1 MEFISIKNKKA
12 DINCCPQYLHKPLNM
27 NKSVI
32 EIGKPLS
39 IRYEVG
45 SCFGHE
51 MVIGIEYLN
60 KTAMRVETQNKIWII
75 S

>member
-1 MEFISIKNKKA
+1 MEFTSIKNKKA
-12 DINCCPQYLHKPLNM
+12 NINCCPQYLHKPLNM

-32 EIGKPLS
+32 EVGKPLS
-39 IRYEVG
+39 IIYEVG

-51 MVIGIEYLN
+51 MVVNIEYLN
-60 KTAMRVETQNKIWII
+60 KSAIKVETSNKIWTI